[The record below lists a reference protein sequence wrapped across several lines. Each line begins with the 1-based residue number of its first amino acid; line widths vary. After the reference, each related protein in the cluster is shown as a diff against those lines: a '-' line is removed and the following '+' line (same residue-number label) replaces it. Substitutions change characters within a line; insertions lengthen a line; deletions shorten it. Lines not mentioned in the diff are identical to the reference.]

1 MERARMGATGRLSL
15 AACLLSG
22 AVFAESALPAGK
34 ALPISVDTRTVT
46 ERRML
51 EPDLIRYSPRYVTET
66 NAPGSY
72 VVLKKVVDAGTAQAV
87 TSTVATCEAD
97 AEGGLALQLGADDAR
112 LLRLIHE
119 VRSSD
124 GDLLGAS
131 LIAEVSYGVESSQTA
146 AFLCYT
152 ATNALQQIA
161 DAGGTIPMNYS
172 PAWVEGAVSNEI
184 VRTRT
189 YGPKGRTPDVDV
201 DLLVAD
207 DAPGVFA
214 YAVDKGQ
221 GGTNAFRLA
230 FFDVNGLEI
239 PDSALTCGYWLK
251 FHAGLLLF
259 IR

>member
-1 MERARMGATGRLSL
+1 M
-15 AACLLSG
+15 
-22 AVFAESALPAGK
+22 
-34 ALPISVDTRTVT
+34 
-46 ERRML
+46 
-51 EPDLIRYSPRYVTET
+51 
-66 NAPGSY
+66 
-72 VVLKKVVDAGTAQAV
+72 
-87 TSTVATCEAD
+87 
-97 AEGGLALQLGADDAR
+97 
-112 LLRLIHE
+112 
-119 VRSSD
+119 
-124 GDLLGAS
+124 
-131 LIAEVSYGVESSQTA
+131 
-146 AFLCYT
+146 
-152 ATNALQQIA
+152 
-161 DAGGTIPMNYS
+161 
-172 PAWVEGAVSNEI
+172 
-184 VRTRT
+184 RTRT

>member
-22 AVFAESALPAGK
+22 AVFAEAALPAGK

-51 EPDLIRYSPRYVTET
+51 ESDLIRYSPRYVTET

-97 AEGGLALQLGADDAR
+97 AEGGLALQLGTDDAR

-124 GDLLGAS
+124 GDLLGQM
-131 LIAEVSYGVESSQTA
+131 EEDVGYGVASVAGS
-146 AFLCYT
+146 AFF
-152 ATNALQQIA
+152 AGGTNALQQIA
-161 DAGGTIPMNYS
+161 SARGIAPLAYS
-172 PAWVEGAVSNEI
+172 SGWAEGVTSVRIDYAYEQWKRGKKYGEGAGTLFAADAPADGAYDYDTVGI
-184 VRTRT
+184 PGGDYTLT
-189 YGPKGRTPDVDV
+189 YTMFGEGGAVVDTYTACFSLPFKLGLM
-201 DLLVAD
+201 LLV
-207 DAPGVFA
+207 
-214 YAVDKGQ
+214 K
-221 GGTNAFRLA
+221 
-230 FFDVNGLEI
+230 
-239 PDSALTCGYWLK
+239 
-251 FHAGLLLF
+251 
-259 IR
+259 